1 MATAH
6 PAPDPFDAEIDA
18 LLRDR
23 AFVAHLD
30 DMHSRLDRGE
40 LELHHDD
47 DARKIV
53 DLEPKAKE

>member
-6 PAPDPFDAEIDA
+6 PAPDPFDTEIDA
-18 LLRDR
+18 LLRDP

-40 LELHHDD
+40 VELHHDD
-47 DARKIV
+47 EARKIV
-53 DLEPKAKE
+53 GLEPKAEQ